1 MNAAQLFGA
10 FAVVIASDL
19 YASDFNIE
27 DTDLAPLPTG
37 ALRAIQENLKTPSDF
52 ATCRFVG
59 RLVDLDGDGKR
70 TDWVATTADGCN
82 WGAATAHIWILEG
95 NAERYRL
102 VLSSGGADLTIG
114 KAKKDGLRHIA
125 ISSGTAG
132 HYGVT
137 LFKFNGSKYLEARS
151 RFVDLSNS
159 EDCRKNRDVC
169 PE

>member
-1 MNAAQLFGA
+1 MNAAQFFGA
-10 FAVVIASDL
+10 LAVVAASDL

-27 DTDLAPLPTG
+27 ATDLAPLSTG
-37 ALRAIQENLKTPSDF
+37 AQRVIQANLEDPSDF

-70 TDWVATTADGCN
+70 TDWVATTAEGCN
-82 WGAATAHIWILEG
+82 WGAATANIWVLEG
-95 NAERYRL
+95 SAERYRL

-114 KAKKDGLRHIA
+114 KSKQDGLKHIA

-132 HYGVT
+132 HYEET
-137 LFKFNGSKYLEARS
+137 LFKFNGSKYLKARS
-151 RFVDLSNS
+151 RFVDLSNP